1 MAVSALV
8 LLYGIFYRQV
18 QDVAGRLWQTRGGR
32 AGLSALGMVLLFIL
46 LIVTVE
52 TAGMIRSAANRAPE
66 NTTAVVLGCS
76 VKGERPSRVLSE
88 RLCAA
93 YEYLNRNPKAVCVLS
108 GGQGD
113 GEEISEAECMYR
125 YLTGRGIDGARLLLE
140 DRSNLQYSMELLQQ
154 HGIDGPVTIITSEFH
169 EYRANQTAKRLG
181 ITSYS
186 TPSRT
191 FFLYLPTFYVR
202 ELYGILYYKISK

>member
-1 MAVSALV
+1 MQ
-8 LLYGIFYRQV
+8 RQ
-18 QDVAGRLWQTRGGR
+18 
-32 AGLSALGMVLLFIL
+32 
-46 LIVTVE
+46 
-52 TAGMIRSAANRAPE
+52 
-66 NTTAVVLGCS
+66 
-76 VKGERPSRVLSE
+76 GERPSRVLSE

-140 DRSNLQYSMELLQQ
+140 DRSTTTAENLQYSMELLQQ
-154 HGIDGPVTIITSEFH
+154 HGIDGSVTIITSEFH

-191 FFLYLPTFYVR
+191 FFSTFRPFMCGNYMVYCIIKYR
-202 ELYGILYYKISK
+202 NKG

>member
-1 MAVSALV
+1 MSRMHWWIMAVGAVFFLWFFIPAFVVVNIGNITGMAVSALV

-140 DRSNLQYSMELLQQ
+140 DRSGN
-154 HGIDGPVTIITSEFH
+154 GTCT
-169 EYRANQTAKRLG
+169 
-181 ITSYS
+181 
-186 TPSRT
+186 
-191 FFLYLPTFYVR
+191 LPR
-202 ELYGILYYKISK
+202 